1 MQIQFK
7 GLEKY
12 DIKKLFKDVQTPCY
26 ILDEAAFI
34 KNGEI
39 LKSLQ
44 EETGAKVLLAEKAF
58 SNFTVFPLLS
68 QYLAGTEASGLFEA
82 RLGHEEMPGKE
93 VHVFSAAYGDK
104 DFKEVLKYADHIIF
118 NSVYQLKKYG
128 PTAKAAGKE
137 IGLRINP
144 ECSTQEGHAIYDP
157 CSPGS
162 RLGVTREIFD
172 LEMDPDTLS
181 LLSGLHSH
189 TLCEQDSDALE
200 ITVKAIKEKFG
211 DILPKMKWI
220 NLGGGHHI
228 TRHDYNIPLLKKIIL
243 DLKKT
248 YNLDVYL
255 EPGEAVALNAGY
267 LVTKIL
273 DIVRNSGHNI
283 AILDMSAACHTP
295 DVIEMPYMPPL
306 LNSYPITNDIN
317 TSTSVVESSAVS
329 DPSKLSVSSPVLG
342 PSALSTSSPVN
353 CAGPDAFTETM
364 TDLFGDVFGDA
375 INDIFGDDTDVSSSG
390 SASGNSASG
399 NPSSTDSSLGKLSSV
414 EHIYRL
420 AGPSCLAG
428 DVIGDYAFGH
438 DLNRDELLVFGD
450 MAIYSICKNNT
461 FNGIPLPAIYLLKK
475 DGTIELIKKFSYED
489 FKERLG

>member
-1 MQIQFK
+1 MQIQFI

-12 DIKKLFKDVQTPCY
+12 DIEKLFKDVQTPCY

-104 DFKEVLKYADHIIF
+104 DFKEVLKYTDHIIF

-128 PTAKAAGKE
+128 PMAKAAGKE

-189 TLCEQDSDALE
+189 TLCEQDSDALA

-306 LNSYPITNDIN
+306 LNSYPITNDKN
-317 TSTSVVESSAVS
+317 TSTNGADSSELSESSAVS
-329 DPSKLSVSSPVLG
+329 DPSVLSVSSPV
-342 PSALSTSSPVN
+342 N
-353 CAGPDAFTETM
+353 CPDPDAFTETM

-375 INDIFGDDTDVSSSG
+375 INDIFGDDTDFSSSDSASSG
-390 SASGNSASG
+390 SVSNNSAS
-399 NPSSTDSSLGKLSSV
+399 SSTSLV

-428 DVIGDYAFGH
+428 DVIGDYAFDH